1 MKMLRAKQKVIGMFF
16 VLAVVFLGGIYIGVY
31 ERSNSIVSAA
41 DGVST
46 VRIQLDGAVQPSDI
60 DMGQFWQ
67 AYKLLNQNFVQVHA
81 SSTFPTKEKQ
91 IYGAIAGL
99 ASSFGDPYTV
109 FFPPSDAKIFQDDIA
124 GSFGGVGMEV
134 DNNADG
140 NLVVVAPL
148 KNSPSEKAGILSGDF
163 VLQIGSTTTDGLSVN
178 DAVKLIR
185 GPKGTAVALTVVH
198 KGDAKPIVISVVRD
212 TINIPIIKSY
222 KRDDGV
228 FVIELYSFS
237 ENSAD
242 LFRDALRQFVQSGSS
257 KLLFDV
263 RGNPG
268 GYLESA
274 VTMASYFLPVGDVIV
289 TEDFKGKQS
298 NTVHR
303 SAGYNVFARNPNFKM
318 AILADQGS
326 ASASEI
332 LAGALQQH
340 GVAKIVGTR
349 TFGKGSVQE
358 LMDLGGGA
366 ELKVTIARWLTPNG
380 SSISDGGLQPDI
392 KADRT
397 VANFKAGI
405 DPQKDTALK
414 YLLGN

>member
-1 MKMLRAKQKVIGMFF
+1 MFF
-16 VLAVVFLGGIYIGVY
+16 VLAMVFLGGVYVGAY
-31 ERSNSIVSAA
+31 ERGHNIVSAA
-41 DGVST
+41 VRAST
-46 VRIQLDGAVQPSDI
+46 VQIQLNSAVQPSDI

-67 AYKLLNQNFVQVHA
+67 AYKLLNQNFVMVHA

-134 DNNADG
+134 DTNTDG

-148 KNSPSEKAGILSGDF
+148 KDSPSEKAGVLSGDLI
-163 VLQIGSTTTDGLSVN
+163 LQIGSTTTDGLSVSE
-178 DAVKLIR
+178 AVKIIR
-185 GPKGTAVALTVVH
+185 GPKGTSVTLTLVH
-198 KGDAKPIVISVVRD
+198 KGDAKPVVISVVRD

-268 GYLESA
+268 GYLDAA
-274 VTMASYFLPVGDVIV
+274 VTMASYFLPVGDVVV
-289 TEDFKGKQS
+289 TEDFKGKHAD
-298 NTVHR
+298 TVNR
-303 SAGYNVFARNPNFKM
+303 SAGYNVFAGNPNFKM
-318 AILADQGS
+318 AILIDQGS

-332 LAGALQQH
+332 LSGALQQH
-340 GVAKIVGTR
+340 GVAKLVGTR
-349 TFGKGSVQE
+349 SFGKGSVQE
-358 LMDLGGGA
+358 LKDLGGGA
-366 ELKVTIARWLTPNG
+366 QLKVTIARWLTPNG

-397 VANFKAGI
+397 VADFKAGN
-405 DPQKDTALK
+405 DPQKDAAIK
-414 YLLGN
+414 YLLSN